1 MGISFKS
8 PLICLVTSPGTYK
21 IQVFYYLGNYFKLQN
36 DLQKCKR
43 SVVQGPGPAA
53 PGAGPS
59 VCRPAG
65 GGCTNG
71 RAAARG
77 QPRGLCLGAGQLGS
91 RARAATTSHVQ
102 PSVLCVCE
110 VQK

>member
-59 VCRPAG
+59 VCRPRW
-65 GGCTNG
+65 G
-71 RAAARG
+71 RLHKWTGSSPGPAQRVVPWSRTTGLPCPRRHHLPCAALS
-77 QPRGLCLGAGQLGS
+77 PLCL
-91 RARAATTSHVQ
+91 
-102 PSVLCVCE
+102 
-110 VQK
+110 